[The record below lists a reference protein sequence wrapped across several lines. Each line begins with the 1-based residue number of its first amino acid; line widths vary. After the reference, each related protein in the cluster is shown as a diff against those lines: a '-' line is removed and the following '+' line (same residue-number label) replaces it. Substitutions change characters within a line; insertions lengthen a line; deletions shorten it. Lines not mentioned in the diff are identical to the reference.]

1 MPGQVPPRNQV
12 DPENSKFDE
21 KGRSIPAKDTG
32 RESDPI
38 PSKRHRDAKPSD
50 EIPEPNLD
58 GNSLAELAE
67 DPLKNAEG
75 PDA

>member
-21 KGRSIPAKDTG
+21 RGRSIPTKDTG

-38 PSKRHRDAKPSD
+38 PSKRHREQKPGD
-50 EIPEPNLD
+50 EISEPKLSGD
-58 GNSLAELAE
+58 DLANLAE

>member
-1 MPGQVPPRNQV
+1 MSGQVPPRNQI
-12 DPENSKFDE
+12 DPENSKLDE
-21 KGRSIPAKDTG
+21 RGRSIPTKDTG

-38 PSKRHRDAKPSD
+38 PAKRHREHEPGD
-50 EIPEPNLD
+50 ELPEPELD
-58 GNSLAELAE
+58 GNNLAELAE